1 MTLIATPGAANADSF
16 ITLSFFKAYAD
27 AKGYDY
33 SAFDDTDEIE
43 PAIRR
48 GTSYLSDGFTW
59 GGARVAGR
67 GQALAFPRSGL
78 LDGENWAV
86 DHNTIPPEVERAT
99 AEASWYELNNP
110 GGLSPTVTMADRVK
124 REKVGALEVE
134 YAGTGGGAEASRPV
148 LTIVRD
154 LVGGLLATNSGG
166 LVGRAVRG

>member
-16 ITLSFFKAYAD
+16 ITLAFFKTYAD
-27 AKGYDY
+27 GKGYDY

-78 LDGENWAV
+78 LDGEGWDV
-86 DHNTIPPEVERAT
+86 DHDSIPPEVQKAT

-134 YAGTGGGAEASRPV
+134 YVGTGGGPEASRPV
-148 LTIVRD
+148 LTILRD
-154 LVGGLLATNSGG
+154 LIGGLLSSGASN